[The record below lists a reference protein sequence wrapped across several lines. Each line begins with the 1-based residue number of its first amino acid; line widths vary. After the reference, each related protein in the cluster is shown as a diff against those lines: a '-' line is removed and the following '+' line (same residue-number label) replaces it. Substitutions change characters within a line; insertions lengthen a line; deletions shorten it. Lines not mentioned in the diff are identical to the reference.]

1 MHVHAGSTEAGHKDS
16 DHHCAGGVCG
26 GFSAPANLLPDG
38 ESMMDKVNRIW
49 NHPMYRE
56 AYAAIQELEKEREFC
71 GHSAEH
77 FLAVARLMWIYNLEE
92 GSGLSRER
100 VYGAALLHDIGR
112 HLQYRGGD
120 SPPRGQRSAGGENS
134 PGLRFCGGGDSGYSG
149 SDPCP
154 PLAGDPGRKK
164 SLRGYLYR
172 ADKQS
177 RSCLSCLAEA
187 ACDWPEEKKNL
198 KIDY

>member
-1 MHVHAGSTEAGHKDS
+1 
-16 DHHCAGGVCG
+16 
-26 GFSAPANLLPDG
+26 
-38 ESMMDKVNRIW
+38 MMDKVNRIW

-112 HLQYRGGD
+112 HLQYREGIPHHEASAALAEKILPDCGFAEEEIQD
-120 SPPRGQRSAGGENS
+120 ILGAILAHRSPEIREE
-134 PGLRFCGGGDSGYSG
+134 
-149 SDPCP
+149 
-154 PLAGDPGRKK
+154 K

-177 RSCLSCLAEA
+177 RSCLSCPAEA